1 MAKGYKET
9 VSIAVDG
16 ILEISEDG
24 VISVEIEDIGTKSL
38 AEIFKK
44 LDGEPVKIAV
54 KLVNELE

>member
-9 VSIAVDG
+9 VSISVDG
-16 ILEISEDG
+16 ILGIAEDG
-24 VISVEIEDIGTKSL
+24 SMTVDIEDIGVKSL
-38 AEIFKK
+38 AEILSK